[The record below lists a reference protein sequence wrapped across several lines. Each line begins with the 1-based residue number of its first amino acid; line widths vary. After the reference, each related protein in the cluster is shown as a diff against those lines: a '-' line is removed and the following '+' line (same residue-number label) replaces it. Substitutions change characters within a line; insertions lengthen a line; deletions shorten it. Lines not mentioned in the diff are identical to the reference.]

1 MVLPPWLP
9 LDYYHLPGG
18 EPKQLMI
25 AAIGSGPKGLDT
37 VGTCLIPGEL
47 ST

>member
-25 AAIGSGPKGLDT
+25 AVIGSGPKGLYT
-37 VGTCLIPGEL
+37 VGSCPILGGL